1 MLGNLFINTAIEKL
15 WKINQSH
22 INRNNPNSISSFRR
36 KILGES
42 GIARPNR
49 YEVTLWRGGEDLTM
63 PAEAV
68 TLPGRSFVTLREQWF
83 GPERSIPIGSKFDGT
98 VIMTFPVADNQFE
111 RFFFERWMNEMVD
124 NDSNLDIGS
133 YNQVENGSMEIA
145 TLDGFGK
152 KTSIYR
158 FEEVYPSHILP
169 GNLGASMFNDYTR
182 MQVQF
187 EYRIYR
193 VTR

>member
-22 INRNNPNSISSFRR
+22 IDRNNPNSISSFRR

-49 YEVTLWRGGEDLTM
+49 YEVTLQGPLGDLTM

-68 TLPGRSFVTLREQWF
+68 TLPGRSFVTLREQWY
-83 GPERSIPIGSKFDGT
+83 GPERAIPIEDKFDGN
-98 VIMTFPVADNQFE
+98 VIMTFPVRDNQFE
-111 RFFFERWMNEMVD
+111 RFFFERWMDDLAGQYSLV
-124 NDSNLDIGS
+124 SNHT
-133 YNQVENGSMEIA
+133 MEIA
-145 TLDGFGK
+145 TLDGFGE
-152 KTSIYR
+152 KTSRYR

-187 EYRIYR
+187 EYRTYH
-193 VTR
+193 VLPN